1 MLEFLRTVAGK
12 ARAVFAGRKL
22 DEEFAEELRAHLA
35 NLTEENIAKGM
46 TREQAERAARMKLG
60 GFKQLAESHR
70 EARGLPK
77 VETVLQDLRYGL
89 RMLRKSPGF
98 TAVAVLTLALGIGA
112 NTAIFSLTD
121 QILLRSLP
129 VPHPEELAVLRS
141 PGPHH
146 GHTWSDIDDGAQSFS
161 YPMYK
166 DLRERATVFSGLLAC
181 RGVDLNVSWQGAT
194 QAVRGALVSGNF
206 FTALE
211 VPPALGR
218 VFTLDDETAPGANT
232 VAVLSYSYWTRQF
245 GADPSILNKPLI
257 VNSVPLTIVG
267 VARQGFQGV
276 QIGETPD
283 VFVPVTM
290 KAQMA
295 PNSRQTLEDR
305 NDHWLPILGRLK
317 PGMTREKAQASLQPI
332 YGPILESDAKLLKLS
347 GRDLKRFVE
356 KPLLLASG
364 SQGRAVLQADAKA
377 PLLVLMG
384 MVGLVLL
391 ITCANLAG
399 LLLARGEARQREI
412 ALRMAM
418 GSSRRR
424 LVRQL
429 LTETFLIGIA
439 GGAGGVLL
447 ASWCLHAMV
456 AAIHEGVGVLGM
468 ESGIDPRVLGFALA
482 VTLVTSVLFGA
493 APALRGTRV
502 DLQATLKGQSSGASQ
517 GRSNVRLRQV
527 LIAAQV
533 ALTAV
538 LLASAGLFA
547 RTLNNL
553 EHADLGVNTSRVLQL
568 SVAPGLNGAST
579 AQTRDFVDRALKEFA
594 RVPGVQSVTVS
605 NIPIFADAD
614 RGFNITA
621 EGYTARPGDD
631 MDVLADNIGPGYFS
645 TLGTPLIAGREF
657 TEADTASSPKTVII
671 NQKLAQRFF
680 AKRNPIGMHIV
691 RGNGVPNW
699 EIVGVVADSKWDG
712 PRSDIVPFVYMPYS
726 QTDELSTLTF
736 YVRTERDPAAM
747 AGTLRSVMNGL
758 DANLPVNDLRT
769 LDEQVNHSMN
779 AARIVAALSA
789 AMALLAAL
797 LAALGLYGVLA
808 YVVAQR
814 TREIGT
820 RMALGAQAGDVLR
833 MVMKQGLLLALGGG
847 AAGIAIA
854 LGVMRYL
861 KSLLYGVEANDPV
874 TIAGVAGLL
883 LFVGLAAC
891 WIPARRAMRVDPM
904 VALRYE

>member
-1 MLEFLRTVAGK
+1 MLERLRTATEKV
-12 ARAVFAGRKL
+12 RALLSKRRL
-22 DEEFAEELRAHLA
+22 DGDFAEELQTHLA
-35 NLTEENIAKGM
+35 NLMEENIGKGM
-46 TREQAERAARMKLG
+46 NREQAERAARMKLG

-70 EARGLPK
+70 EARGLPQ
-77 VETVLQDLRYGL
+77 VETVLQDLRYGV

-121 QILLRSLP
+121 QILLRNLP
-129 VPHPEELAVLRS
+129 VPHPEELVVLRS
-141 PGPHH
+141 PGAHH

-166 DLRERATVFSGLLAC
+166 DLRERATVFFGLLAC
-181 RGVDLNVSWQGAT
+181 RGVELNVSWQGAT
-194 QAVRGALVSGNF
+194 QTAHGELVSGNF

-218 VFTLDDETAPGANT
+218 VFTADDETAPGANT
-232 VAVLSYSYWTRQF
+232 VVVLSYSYWARQF

-295 PNSRQTLEDR
+295 PNSLQTLDDR
-305 NDHWLPILGRLK
+305 SDHWLPILGRLK
-317 PGMTREKAQASLQPI
+317 PGLTREKAQASLQPI
-332 YGPILESDAKLLKLS
+332 YAPILESDAKLLKLS
-347 GRDLKRFVE
+347 GARLERFVQ
-356 KPLLLASG
+356 KPLLLATG
-364 SQGRAVLQADAKA
+364 KHGRAVLQADAEA

-412 ALRMAM
+412 ALRLAM

-424 LVRQL
+424 LVGQL
-429 LTETFLIGIA
+429 LTETLLMGIA
-439 GGAGGVLL
+439 GGAAGVML
-447 ASWCLHAMV
+447 ASWCLQAMV
-456 AAIHEGVGVLGM
+456 GAIHEIGVAGID
-468 ESGIDPRVLGFALA
+468 SGIDLRVLGFAA
-482 VTLVTSVLFGA
+482 GITLTAAVLFGL

-502 DLQATLKGQSSGASQ
+502 DLQSTLKGQGSGASQ

-553 EHADLGVNTSRVLQL
+553 EHANLGVNTSRVLQL

-579 AQTRDFVDRALKEFA
+579 AQTRDFADRALKTFA
-594 RVPGVQSVTVS
+594 RVPGVQSITVS
-605 NIPIFADAD
+605 NTPIFADAD
-614 RGFNITA
+614 RGFNISA
-621 EGYTARPGDD
+621 EGYTAHAGDD
-631 MDVLADNIGPGYFS
+631 MDVLADCIGPDYFS
-645 TLGTPLIAGREF
+645 TLGIPLIAGREF

-691 RGNGVPNW
+691 QGNGVPDW

-712 PRSDIVPFVYMPYS
+712 PRSDIVPFVYLPYS
-726 QTDELSTLTF
+726 QSPDLSTLTF
-736 YVRTERDPAAM
+736 YARTERDPAAM

-769 LDEQVNHSMN
+769 LDEQVNNSMN

-833 MVMKQGLLLALGGG
+833 MVMKQGLLLAVGGG
-847 AAGIAIA
+847 VAGIAIA

-874 TIAGVAGLL
+874 TIAAVIGLL
-883 LFVGLAAC
+883 LLVALAAC
-891 WIPARRAMRVDPM
+891 WIPARRATRVDPM